1 MSLEDTIIAG
11 VIFERAILTG
21 NQVLTSDGA
30 DERLQIDHYGRK
42 MIRAAKRGRIRP
54 QDSDEKI
61 AKLMTGGLWVWLFWQ
76 IAPELLAW
84 VIAAVRK
91 RIWERQHD
99 AATGNR

>member
-1 MSLEDTIIAG
+1 MVNEDTIIRG
-11 VIFERAILTG
+11 VIFERAALVGTGILDA
-21 NQVLTSDGA
+21 SGA

-91 RIWERQHD
+91 RIWETQQD
-99 AATGNR
+99 AASDR